1 MELAY
6 QAAWLIPVLPLMA
19 ALIIGLGILCFKGWT
34 AQHRLWAAGLSI
46 GTIALAFALSTLIF
60 FTSFWSKREPFTK
73 LFTWAQAGNFT
84 IDVGYTV
91 DNLGALMLFVV
102 TAVALLVMVYSHGY
116 MEHDPGYVRFFAYL
130 SLFSSS
136 MLGLVLSPNLIQVY
150 IFWELVGMCS
160 YLLIGFWFSKKA
172 AADAAQ
178 KAFVVNRVG
187 DFGLLLGILG
197 LFLVT
202 QSFDFSVIAERLEQL
217 YEVAKGASPEGMG
230 LAADV
235 VKFVQANPQLS
246 LGLATVVCLL
256 AFMGP
261 MAKSAQFPL
270 HVWLP
275 DAMEGPTPISALIH
289 AATMVAAGVFLVA
302 RMFSIFEALP
312 TVMTC
317 IAWTGSIT
325 GVVGATIA
333 LTQMDIKKGLA
344 YSTIS
349 QLGYMIMAMGLGA
362 YTAAIFHLMTHAFF
376 KAMLFLGSGSVIHS
390 MEGVLGHENAKESQ
404 DMRLMGGL
412 KHYMP
417 VTSKTFL
424 IGCLAISGIFPLSG
438 FWSKDAILGEA
449 FTKGILEGFEPSAA
463 ALWLIGVIT
472 AGMTAFYMFR
482 MYFLTFEGEF
492 RGNNP
497 EVFSMVK
504 AELSSAQDDQ
514 EEVTSHAEP
523 AYGPGA
529 MEVTELEQGHQH
541 HDHHHEPHESPWSMT
556 MPLAILAVPSIFAGL
571 IGLPW
576 MNWFGAAIHAPGHE
590 EAHKFILSELAIVAG
605 SSTVISLAGIAL
617 AYYLYILRP
626 ELPGQIA
633 QSIKPLYQFSKQKWY
648 MDDLYEWIFVRG
660 SRALAQTALTTDKKV
675 IDGAVNLSGF
685 GAILAG
691 EGLKYFESGRTQF
704 YVLVFFGAIIPLVLL
719 FGLL

>member
-1 MELAY
+1 
-6 QAAWLIPVLPLMA
+6 
-19 ALIIGLGILCFKGWT
+19 
-34 AQHRLWAAGLSI
+34 
-46 GTIALAFALSTLIF
+46 
-60 FTSFWSKREPFTK
+60 
-73 LFTWAQAGNFT
+73 
-84 IDVGYTV
+84 
-91 DNLGALMLFVV
+91 VV

-178 KAFVVNRVG
+178 KAFVTNRVG

-202 QSFDFSVIAERLEQL
+202 KSFDFSVIAERLGQL

-230 LAADV
+230 LAVDV
-235 VKFVQANPQLS
+235 VKFVQVNPQLS
-246 LGLATVVCLL
+246 LGLATIVCLL

-312 TVMTC
+312 TVMTF
-317 IAWTGSIT
+317 IAWTGGIT

-349 QLGYMIMAMGLGA
+349 QLGYMMLAMGLGA

-412 KHYMP
+412 KEYMP
-417 VTSKTFL
+417 ITSKTFL
-424 IGCLAISGIFPLSG
+424 VGCLAISGIFPLSG
-438 FWSKDAILGEA
+438 FWSKDAVLGAA
-449 FTKGILEGFEPSAA
+449 FSKGLLEGFEPSAA
-463 ALWLIGVIT
+463 ALWLIGLVT

-492 RGNNP
+492 RGQNA
-497 EVFSMVK
+497 EVFALVK
-504 AELSSAQDDQ
+504 TELSVGQ
-514 EEVTSHAEP
+514 EEEETAHAEP
-523 AYGPGA
+523 NHSHG
-529 MEVTELEQGHQH
+529 EVKEPEH
-541 HDHHHEPHESPWSMT
+541 HPHAPHESPWAMT
-556 MPLAILAVPSIFAGL
+556 MPLAILAVPSLFAGL
-571 IGLPW
+571 IGMPW
-576 MNWFGAAIHAPGHE
+576 MDWFGEAIHAPGPHKAHE
-590 EAHKFILSELAIVAG
+590 FIPFEFAVVAG
-605 SSTVISLAGIAL
+605 SSTVVSLAGIAL
-617 AYYLYILRP
+617 AYYLYILKP

-633 QSIKPLYQFSKQKWY
+633 QSIKPLYQFSKRKWY
-648 MDDLYEWIFVRG
+648 MDDLYEGIFVRG

-691 EGLKYFESGRTQF
+691 EGLKYFESGRAQF